1 MVLFR
6 LLFGKPNRSK
16 AHVDAST
23 ADSPAPVEVKPLY
36 TVRIASYDSMSS
48 LPRTLDL
55 TSDDFRTFVDEVSS
69 RVYALCREKGGSVP
83 FVVIREAVENLVH
96 ADFADAVV
104 TILPDGNT
112 VRISDHGPGI
122 SDKDRAFLPGFT
134 TASSTMRNLIK
145 GVGSGL
151 PIMRE
156 SLAAMGGWITVEDN
170 LGAGAVVT
178 ISSSGVAAS
187 SDAAIVPLL
196 SEASSERLSGHPR
209 QAGASTDA
217 YRERLAGTGQS
228 GHEQAKQDSSGD
240 QSNKGQDEGSPS
252 SSKGQDEESSSS
264 SQPSEMSDEALDA
277 VLSSRQK
284 KVFLLIAEMG
294 EIGPSVVTK
303 ELDISLSTAYRDL
316 VTLEEL
322 NLVASLDGGKRKL
335 TKRGID
341 FLGYIFR

>member
-1 MVLFR
+1 MVWFRQLFA
-6 LLFGKPNRSK
+6 KPNRPK
-16 AHVDAST
+16 AHLDASV
-23 ADSPAPVEVKPLY
+23 ADSPASSSAQPTY
-36 TVRIASYDSMSS
+36 TLRIASYDSMTS

-55 TSDDFRTFVDEVSS
+55 SSDDFRAFVEDVSA

-96 ADFADAVV
+96 AGFADAVV

-112 VRISDHGPGI
+112 VRISDHGPGVP
-122 SDKDRAFLPGFT
+122 DKQRAFLPGFT
-134 TASSTMRNLIK
+134 TASAAMRDFIK

-156 SLAAMGGWITVEDN
+156 SLSAVGGYIAVEDN
-170 LGAGAVVT
+170 LGCGAVVT
-178 ISSSGVAAS
+178 ISSAGAAEPAVSADVGSDSRLPEQPSRQLWSDAIEARAS
-187 SDAAIVPLL
+187 S
-196 SEASSERLSGHPR
+196 
-209 QAGASTDA
+209 GANEEKLRGTD
-217 YRERLAGTGQS
+217 QS
-228 GHEQAKQDSSGD
+228 GREQAQQDSAGG
-240 QSNKGQDEGSPS
+240 QSNKEQNEG
-252 SSKGQDEESSSS
+252 SSSS
-264 SQPSEMSDEALDA
+264 SKPSEVSDEGLDSL
-277 VLSSRQK
+277 LSSRQK

>member
-6 LLFGKPNRSK
+6 LLFPRPDRSK

-23 ADSPAPVEVKPLY
+23 ADCSAPVEVKPLY

-55 TSDDFRTFVDEVSS
+55 SSDDFRAFVDEVSS

-112 VRISDHGPGI
+112 VRVSDHGPGI
-122 SDKDRAFLPGFT
+122 SDKVRAFLPGFT
-134 TASSTMRNLIK
+134 TASASMRDFIK

-178 ISSSGVAAS
+178 IASSGVAAS
-187 SDAAIVPLL
+187 A
-196 SEASSERLSGHPR
+196 ETASIRHLPEMTPEQPSGHPPQVR
-209 QAGASTDA
+209 ASSGADG
-217 YRERLAGTGQS
+217 ERLVVTNQAS
-228 GHEQAKQDSSGD
+228 HEQAKQDSSGN
-240 QSNKGQDEGSPS
+240 QSNKGQGEGPP
-252 SSKGQDEESSSS
+252 SS
-264 SQPSEMSDEALDA
+264 SQPSEMSDEALDGM
-277 VLSSRQK
+277 LSSRQK

>member
-1 MVLFR
+1 MVFFR
-6 LLFGKPNRSK
+6 LLFAKPNRPK
-16 AHVDAST
+16 ANVDAST
-23 ADSPAPVEVKPLY
+23 ADSPAPVEVRSLY

-55 TSDDFRTFVDEVSS
+55 TSDDFRAFVDEVSS

-96 ADFADAVV
+96 AEFSDAVV

-122 SDKDRAFLPGFT
+122 SDKERAFLPGFT
-134 TASSTMRNLIK
+134 TASASIRDLIK

-156 SLAAMGGWITVEDN
+156 SLATMGGWITVEDN

-178 ISSSGVAAS
+178 ISSSGVGAS
-187 SDAAIVPLL
+187 VDAAVVPRL
-196 SEASSERLSGHPR
+196 SEASSEQLSSPPR
-209 QAGASTDA
+209 QAAASA
-217 YRERLAGTGQS
+217 GPSGERLADTDRS
-228 GHEQAKQDSSGD
+228 GHEQVKQDSSGD
-240 QSNKGQDEGSPS
+240 QSNKGQDEGAP
-252 SSKGQDEESSSS
+252 SS

-277 VLSSRQK
+277 ILSSRQK

>member
-1 MVLFR
+1 MVFLR
-6 LLFGKPNRSK
+6 LLFAKPNRPK
-16 AHVDAST
+16 AHVDAPA
-23 ADSPAPVEVKPLY
+23 ADSPAPVAAKPLY
-36 TVRIASYDSMSS
+36 AVRIASYDSMSS

-55 TSDDFRTFVDEVSS
+55 TSNDFRGFVDEVSS

-96 ADFADAVV
+96 AEFADAVV

-112 VRISDHGPGI
+112 VRVSDHGPGI
-122 SDKDRAFLPGFT
+122 SDKERAFLPGFT
-134 TASSTMRNLIK
+134 TASASMRDFIK

-156 SLAAMGGWITVEDN
+156 SLATMGGWITVEDN

-187 SDAAIVPLL
+187 ADAAAAPRLF
-196 SEASSERLSGHPR
+196 EAPVEQVSARPH
-209 QAGASTDA
+209 QAGASAGPSGD
-217 YRERLAGTGQS
+217 RLAGTDRS
-228 GHEQAKQDSSGD
+228 GHEQVKQDSSGD
-240 QSNKGQDEGSPS
+240 QSNKEQDEGSP
-252 SSKGQDEESSSS
+252 SS

-277 VLSSRQK
+277 TLSSRQK

-322 NLVASLDGGKRKL
+322 NLVVSLDGGKRKL

>member
-6 LLFGKPNRSK
+6 LLFPKPNRSK

-23 ADSPAPVEVKPLY
+23 ADCPAPVEVKPLY

-55 TSDDFRTFVDEVSS
+55 SSDDFSTFVDEVSS
-69 RVYALCREKGGSVP
+69 RVYALCREKHGSVP

-104 TILPDGNT
+104 TVLPDGNT
-112 VRISDHGPGI
+112 VRVSDHGPGV
-122 SDKDRAFLPGFT
+122 SDKERAFLPGFT
-134 TASSTMRNLIK
+134 TASASMRDFIK

-156 SLAAMGGWITVEDN
+156 SLAAMGGCITVEDN

-187 SDAAIVPLL
+187 AEAASVRPR
-196 SEASSERLSGHPR
+196 SEMPPQHPSGHPPE
-209 QAGASTDA
+209 AGASSGVDG
-217 YRERLAGTGQS
+217 ERLVGTDQS
-228 GHEQAKQDSSGD
+228 SHEQAKQDSSGN
-240 QSNKGQDEGSPS
+240 QSNKGQDEGPP
-252 SSKGQDEESSSS
+252 SS
-264 SQPSEMSDEALDA
+264 SQPSEMSDEALDGI
-277 VLSSRQK
+277 LSSRQK

>member
-6 LLFGKPNRSK
+6 LLFPKPNRSK

-23 ADSPAPVEVKPLY
+23 ADCPAPVEVKPLY

-55 TSDDFRTFVDEVSS
+55 SSDDFSTFVDEVSS
-69 RVYALCREKGGSVP
+69 RVYALCREKHGSVP

-96 ADFADAVV
+96 AEFADAVV
-104 TILPDGNT
+104 TVLPDGNT
-112 VRISDHGPGI
+112 VRISDHGPGV
-122 SDKDRAFLPGFT
+122 SDKQRAFLPGFT
-134 TASSTMRNLIK
+134 TASASMRDLIK

-187 SDAAIVPLL
+187 ADAEAVPRLRAIP
-196 SEASSERLSGHPR
+196 SETPSEQLSGR
-209 QAGASTDA
+209 TVQASASA
-217 YRERLAGTGQS
+217 AQSEERLADTDRLGQ
-228 GHEQAKQDSSGD
+228 EQVRQDSSGD
-240 QSNKGQDEGSPS
+240 QSNKGRDEGSP
-252 SSKGQDEESSSS
+252 SS

-277 VLSSRQK
+277 TLSSRQK

-322 NLVASLDGGKRKL
+322 NLVVSLDGGKRKL

>member
-1 MVLFR
+1 MVFFR
-6 LLFGKPNRSK
+6 LLFAKPNSSK

-23 ADSPAPVEVKPLY
+23 ADSPAPAEVKPLY

-55 TSDDFRTFVDEVSS
+55 SSADFRAFVDDVSS
-69 RVYALCREKGGSVP
+69 RVYALCREKGGAVP

-96 ADFADAVV
+96 AEFADAVV

-112 VRISDHGPGI
+112 VRISDHGPGV
-122 SDKDRAFLPGFT
+122 SDKERAFLPGFT
-134 TASSTMRNLIK
+134 TAGASMRDLIK

-156 SLAAMGGWITVEDN
+156 SLATMGGWITVEDN

-187 SDAAIVPLL
+187 ADTEAVPRLPAIP
-196 SEASSERLSGHPR
+196 SETPSEQLSGRTR
-209 QAGASTDA
+209 QAGASA
-217 YRERLAGTGQS
+217 APSGERLAGTDRLGQ
-228 GHEQAKQDSSGD
+228 EQVRQDSSGD

-252 SSKGQDEESSSS
+252 SS
-264 SQPSEMSDEALDA
+264 QPSEMSDEALDA
-277 VLSSRQK
+277 TLSSRQK

-322 NLVASLDGGKRKL
+322 NLVVSLDGGKRKL

>member
-1 MVLFR
+1 MY
-6 LLFGKPNRSK
+6 
-16 AHVDAST
+16 A
-23 ADSPAPVEVKPLY
+23 
-36 TVRIASYDSMSS
+36 VRIASYDSMSS

-55 TSDDFRTFVDEVSS
+55 TSNDFRAFVDEVSS
-69 RVYALCREKGGSVP
+69 RVYALCREKGGAVP

-96 ADFADAVV
+96 AEFADAVV

-122 SDKDRAFLPGFT
+122 SDKERAFLPGFT
-134 TASSTMRNLIK
+134 TASASMRDLIK

-156 SLAAMGGWITVEDN
+156 SLATTGGWITVEDN

-178 ISSSGVAAS
+178 ISSSIVAAS
-187 SDAAIVPLL
+187 ADAAAVPPL
-196 SEASSERLSGHPR
+196 SEVPSEQLSGSPR
-209 QAGASTDA
+209 HAGASA
-217 YRERLAGTGQS
+217 GPSGERLAGTDRS
-228 GHEQAKQDSSGD
+228 GPEQVKQDSSGD

-252 SSKGQDEESSSS
+252 SS
-264 SQPSEMSDEALDA
+264 QPSEMSDEALDA
-277 VLSSRQK
+277 TLSSRQK

-322 NLVASLDGGKRKL
+322 NLVTSLDGGKRKL

>member
-1 MVLFR
+1 MVFFR
-6 LLFGKPNRSK
+6 LLFAKPNRPK
-16 AHVDAST
+16 AQVDASA
-23 ADSPAPVEVKPLY
+23 ADSPAPAEAKALY

-55 TSDDFRTFVDEVSS
+55 TSDDFRAFVDEVSS

-96 ADFADAVV
+96 AEFADAVV

-122 SDKDRAFLPGFT
+122 SDKERAFLPGFT
-134 TASSTMRNLIK
+134 TASASMRDFIK

-156 SLAAMGGWITVEDN
+156 SLATMGGWITVEDN

-178 ISSSGVAAS
+178 ICSSGVVAS
-187 SDAAIVPLL
+187 ADAEAVPRL
-196 SEASSERLSGHPR
+196 SEAPSGELPGHLRQPAVSARLSG
-209 QAGASTDA
+209 
-217 YRERLAGTGQS
+217 ERLVGTDQP
-228 GHEQAKQDSSGD
+228 GHEQAKQDSSDD

-252 SSKGQDEESSSS
+252 SS
-264 SQPSEMSDEALDA
+264 QPSEMSDEAMDA

>member
-1 MVLFR
+1 MVFFR
-6 LLFGKPNRSK
+6 LLFAKPNRPK
-16 AHVDAST
+16 AHVDAPA
-23 ADSPAPVEVKPLY
+23 ADSLAPVAAKPLY
-36 TVRIASYDSMSS
+36 TVRVASYDNMGS

-55 TSDDFRTFVDEVSS
+55 TSDDFRDFVDEVSS

-96 ADFADAVV
+96 ADFADAVI

-122 SDKDRAFLPGFT
+122 SDKERAFLPGFT
-134 TASSTMRNLIK
+134 TASTSMRDLIK

-187 SDAAIVPLL
+187 AHAAAVDRPPNAH
-196 SEASSERLSGHPR
+196 SEQPPGHLRETSASAGESG
-209 QAGASTDA
+209 
-217 YRERLAGTGQS
+217 ERLAGTDQS
-228 GHEQAKQDSSGD
+228 RHEQAKQDSSDD

-252 SSKGQDEESSSS
+252 SSQT
-264 SQPSEMSDEALDA
+264 SEMSDEALDA
-277 VLSSRQK
+277 ILSSRQK

-322 NLVASLDGGKRKL
+322 DLVASLDGGKRKL

>member
-1 MVLFR
+1 MVFFR
-6 LLFGKPNRSK
+6 LLFAKPNRPK

-36 TVRIASYDSMSS
+36 AVRIASYDSMSS

-55 TSDDFRTFVDEVSS
+55 TSNDFRAFVDEVSS
-69 RVYALCREKGGSVP
+69 RVYALCREKGGAVP

-96 ADFADAVV
+96 AEFADAVV

-122 SDKDRAFLPGFT
+122 SDKERAFLPGFT
-134 TASSTMRNLIK
+134 TASASMRDLIK

-156 SLAAMGGWITVEDN
+156 SLATTGGWITVEDN

-178 ISSSGVAAS
+178 ISSSIVAAS
-187 SDAAIVPLL
+187 ADAAAVPPL
-196 SEASSERLSGHPR
+196 SEVPSEQLSGSPR
-209 QAGASTDA
+209 HAGASA
-217 YRERLAGTGQS
+217 GPSGERLAGTDRS
-228 GHEQAKQDSSGD
+228 GPEQVKQDSSGD

-252 SSKGQDEESSSS
+252 SS
-264 SQPSEMSDEALDA
+264 QPSEMSDEALDA
-277 VLSSRQK
+277 TLSSRQK
-284 KVFLLIAEMG
+284 KVFLLIAEMS

-322 NLVASLDGGKRKL
+322 NLVTSLDGGKRKL

>member
-6 LLFGKPNRSK
+6 LLFSRPNRSK
-16 AHVDAST
+16 AHVDASP
-23 ADSPAPVEVKPLY
+23 AEAPAPAEAEPSY
-36 TVRIASYDSMSS
+36 AVRIASYDSMSS
-48 LPRTLDL
+48 LPRTIDL
-55 TSDDFRTFVDEVSS
+55 SSDDFRTFVDDVSS

-83 FVVIREAVENLVH
+83 FVVIREAVENLMH
-96 ADFADAVV
+96 AGFADAVV
-104 TILPDGNT
+104 TVLPDGNT

-122 SDKDRAFLPGFT
+122 ADRERVFLPGFT
-134 TASSTMRNLIK
+134 TANRAMRDFIK

-156 SLAAMGGWITVEDN
+156 SLAAMGGWMTVEDN
-170 LGAGAVVT
+170 LGRGAVVT
-178 ISSSGVAAS
+178 ISSIGPIRPHLPAPLPRAVLHDDAAATTVDAAS
-187 SDAAIVPLL
+187 IR
-196 SEASSERLSGHPR
+196 RLPETLP
-209 QAGASTDA
+209 AGVRDQF
-217 YRERLAGTGQS
+217 GD
-228 GHEQAKQDSSGD
+228 EQAKQDSAGD
-240 QSNKGQDEGSPS
+240 QSNRGQDGGTPP
-252 SSKGQDEESSSS
+252 S

-277 VLSSRQK
+277 LLSSRQK

-322 NLVASLDGGKRKL
+322 SLVVGLEGGKRKL

-341 FLGYIFR
+341 FLAYIFR

>member
-6 LLFGKPNRSK
+6 LLFARPNRSK
-16 AHVDAST
+16 AHLDAST
-23 ADSPAPVEVKPLY
+23 ADSPALVEVKPMY
-36 TVRIASYDSMSS
+36 AVRIASYDSMSS

-55 TSDDFRTFVDEVSS
+55 SSDDFRAFVEEVSS

-112 VRISDHGPGI
+112 VRISDHGPGVFE
-122 SDKDRAFLPGFT
+122 KERAFLPGFT
-134 TASSTMRNLIK
+134 TASASVRDLIK

-151 PIMRE
+151 PVMRE

-170 LGAGAVVT
+170 LGCGSVVT
-178 ISSSGVAAS
+178 ISSSGVAVSA
-187 SDAAIVPLL
+187 DAPSVRRLP
-196 SEASSERLSGHPR
+196 EAPPQQPSGHPP
-209 QAGASTDA
+209 QAGASTIADGETLDSA
-217 YRERLAGTGQS
+217 DQS
-228 GHEQAKQDSSGD
+228 GHEQVKQDSSGN
-240 QSNKGQDEGSPS
+240 QSNKGRDEGLP
-252 SSKGQDEESSSS
+252 SS

-277 VLSSRQK
+277 MLSSRQK